1 MVRRWVARCAG
12 SEGTSVGLVDVGH
25 VQPQADARDD
35 LGLPVRCAGML
46 ADLQQGVAELELGVT
61 DASARLAVP
70 LDLGRFEDICVER
83 DGRVGIFDDQ
93 IGPYCPKPEGLIGRP
108 RILRHPTPRQL
119 ADPASSCRTNPSTAH
134 GGGTYDPR
142 SVMAALTV
150 VIAAGAC
157 TSGRTVS
164 APTTVGQTSLTSRAA
179 STTPAPPSTTT
190 TLHECVPPPPA
201 PQTVAADMDG
211 DGHPDLVTFTAVGM
225 PGDSCFVVTPPAW
238 RIDAVLASGA
248 TLQTTIDP
256 TLLQADNGKVVLGVV
271 RLGAGHS
278 QQLLLHGLGN
288 DSVPIEI
295 LSLSGKTLVLAEPHG
310 GDTTELQY
318 SVFGHGC
325 CLGWTGDLI
334 CPVVAGTPAVEQ
346 TFSMVEPAAEG
357 PNAVDPTKVY
367 ALETTDPAA
376 LRRYWQRTIYRL
388 DGSRLV
394 PIVNDSG
401 STAFGTPAPPAI
413 PLSNEL
419 ACQGITSS

>member
-35 LGLPVRCAGML
+35 LGLPVCCAGML
-46 ADLQQGVAELELGVT
+46 ADLQQGVAELELGVS

-108 RILRHPTPRQL
+108 RVLHTRPPNSSPIRHHL
-119 ADPASSCRTNPSTAH
+119 VGRTRALHTAAAPM
-134 GGGTYDPR
+134 TLR

-248 TLQTTIDP
+248 RLQTTIDP

-295 LSLSGKTLVLAEPHG
+295 LSLSGKTLVLAEPQG

-401 STAFGTPAPPAI
+401 STAFGTPAPPGI